1 EALECLP
8 APTHVFIGGSGG
20 RLKEI
25 VECVIR
31 KNPAVKIV
39 INTIALNSAAE
50 VMRVIEELDLDSEI
64 ISVNIAKSKKVGG
77 YDMMMG
83 QNPVYIFTLTKKPAP
98 DTESEENE
106 K

>member
-1 EALECLP
+1 
-8 APTHVFIGGSGG
+8 HVFIGGSGG

-50 VMRVIEELDLDSEI
+50 VMGVIEELDLDSEI

-83 QNPVYIFTLTKKPAP
+83 QNPVYIFTLTKKPDA
-98 DTESEENE
+98 ESEENE